1 MSYIYV
7 CGGASSGKS
16 RFALTC
22 FQGREDVSFIATA
35 VVTDSD
41 MERRIKAH
49 KSQRPKG
56 WSTVEEPIDLIRAV
70 KNTKKESK
78 GIIIDC
84 LTFWVSNLIYHRSFD
99 HQKILKRAEETAA
112 FLCGSEK
119 EIIVVTN
126 ELGMGII
133 PASKESRS
141 FQKVCGEVNQVFAQK
156 SVKAFFILS
165 GMPIKIK

>member
-16 RFALTC
+16 RFALTY
-22 FQGREDVSFIATA
+22 FQGRNDVSFIATA
-35 VVTDSD
+35 LVTDPD
-41 MERRIKAH
+41 MESRIKAH

-56 WSTVEEPIDLIRAV
+56 WYTVEEPLDLIQAV

-84 LTFWVSNLIYHRSFD
+84 LTFWVSNLIYQSNID
-99 HQKILKRAEETAA
+99 HQKILKRAEETAV
-112 FLCGSEK
+112 FLIGSEK

-133 PASKESRS
+133 PARKESRD
-141 FQKVCGEVNQVFAQK
+141 FRKVCGEVNQVFAQM
-156 SVKAFFILS
+156 SDEAFFIIS
-165 GMPIKIK
+165 GIPIKLK